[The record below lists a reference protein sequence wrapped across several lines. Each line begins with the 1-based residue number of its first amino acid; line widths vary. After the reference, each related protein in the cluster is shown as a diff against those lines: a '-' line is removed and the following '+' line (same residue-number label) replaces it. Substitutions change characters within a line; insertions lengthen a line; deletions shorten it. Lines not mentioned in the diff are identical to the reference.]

1 VARIYFSS
9 GLSQYTGGVEFL
21 DVDAP
26 RVQELLQV
34 VQERFPALTE
44 PMSIMTV
51 AVDGV
56 IHQHPNY
63 IPLAADSEVHL
74 VPRISGGSRIAVH

>member
-9 GLSQYTGGVEFL
+9 GLTPYTAGLESL

-26 RVQELLQV
+26 RVLELIQI
-34 VQERFPALTE
+34 VQERFPALCE
-44 PMSIMTV
+44 PLALMSI

-56 IHQHPNY
+56 IHQHPDY
-63 IPLAADSEVHL
+63 IPLNAASEVHL
-74 VPRISGGSRIAVH
+74 VPRISGGA